1 MSASACRA
9 LRSKR
14 VDAPAGS
21 VGHQASRAAST
32 DVRVLAG
39 RAPRAIPRA
48 PAHPRARQLLAH
60 ALHAL
65 VRSRPAVR
73 IRETAAGALGDAHTG
88 LVGRAAAPSA
98 PAHPRRR
105 AGLVRRALVV
115 VPTMIV
121 LGRRFADGVDAH
133 AGRAIGG
140 SRAAVLPLSLEL
152 PAMVDALRRVEC
164 TTLGPLIP
172 AARRG
177 EGARIARVAAGGR
190 DLGAIPCA
198 AWCAEHRVP
207 RAVQTFH
214 GTRAAARKRAG
225 RLRRKARAARQARCG
240 CAAAAAS
247 ARTPRPALRACAAVA
262 GVARYATRT
271 SGSGHACHTSA
282 ADVRDARA
290 AASDGTGYDC
300 SQCRTP

>member
-9 LRSKR
+9 SPSRR

-21 VGHQASRAAST
+21 LGRKASRAAST

-48 PAHPRARQLLAH
+48 PARPRARQLLAH

-65 VRSRPAVR
+65 ARSRPAVR
-73 IRETAAGALGDAHTG
+73 IRETAASALGDAHTG

-98 PAHPRRR
+98 PAHARRR

-115 VPTMIV
+115 APTMIV
-121 LGRRFADGVDAH
+121 LGRRFADGVDAR
-133 AGRAIGG
+133 AVRAIGVR
-140 SRAAVLPLSLEL
+140 RAAVLPLSLEL
-152 PAMVDALRRVEC
+152 PAAVHALRRIEC
-164 TTLGPLIP
+164 ATLAALIP
-172 AARRG
+172 AAGRG

-190 DLGAIPCA
+190 DLRAIPCA

-214 GTRAAARKRAG
+214 GTRAAARQHAG
-225 RLRRKARAARQARCG
+225 RLLRRAHPANQARCG
-240 CAAAAAS
+240 S
-247 ARTPRPALRACAAVA
+247 ARAEERERPMLVGEASGMPLRVCSIEYERS
-262 GVARYATRT
+262 GV
-271 SGSGHACHTSA
+271 
-282 ADVRDARA
+282 
-290 AASDGTGYDC
+290 
-300 SQCRTP
+300 P